1 MWLQRLLG
9 ELTNEEPHP
18 LALVVDNKPAITLA
32 KEPYPPRPE
41 QEHDIKFNFLWDYVD
56 GGQMLDYPNYNV
68 SPMGHLEGPRFGL
81 C

>member
-41 QEHDIKFNFLWDYVD
+41 QEHDIKFNFL
-56 GGQMLDYPNYNV
+56 
-68 SPMGHLEGPRFGL
+68 
-81 C
+81 